1 MTEQPVTRYAVHGA
15 AHIAYQVL
23 GQGPA
28 MVIVPG
34 FTSHLELDWEDRA
47 FRSFIR
53 RLAAFATV
61 VRFDKRGT
69 GLSDPVQ
76 ELPTL
81 EERDAD
87 LAAVIAGAG
96 VRRPVLFGYSEG
108 GPIAVR
114 FAVTRH
120 GSVRGLILFGA
131 AAHRPPPW
139 AMEQLRAAAAA
150 WGTGASIGLFARSQA
165 DDPAA
170 RKAQARFERESASP
184 AMARALIES
193 LMLTDVEGL
202 LPKVSVPTLVVHR
215 TGDIVPVEEG
225 RFIAARVASSQFREL
240 PGVDHRPW
248 VGDSQAVISEIERF
262 TASLAPA
269 PAQTAGLDRPRRRR
283 PARPVTGWA
292 SLTERE
298 HAVAV
303 LVAGGCSNPE
313 IARRLFISRE
323 TVQTHLKH
331 IFSKL
336 GVDSRTALAALAA
349 GELAARNP

>member
-1 MTEQPVTRYAVHGA
+1 
-15 AHIAYQVL
+15 
-23 GQGPA
+23 
-28 MVIVPG
+28 
-34 FTSHLELDWEDRA
+34 
-47 FRSFIR
+47 
-53 RLAAFATV
+53 
-61 VRFDKRGT
+61 
-69 GLSDPVQ
+69 
-76 ELPTL
+76 
-81 EERDAD
+81 
-87 LAAVIAGAG
+87 
-96 VRRPVLFGYSEG
+96 
-108 GPIAVR
+108 
-114 FAVTRH
+114 
-120 GSVRGLILFGA
+120 
-131 AAHRPPPW
+131 
-139 AMEQLRAAAAA
+139 MEQLRAAAAA

-202 LPKVSVPTLVVHR
+202 LARISVPTLVVRR

-225 RFIAARVASSQFREL
+225 RFIAGRVASSQFREL

-248 VGDSQAVISEIERF
+248 AGDSQAVISEIERF
-262 TASLAPA
+262 TAMLAPA
-269 PAQTAGLDRPRRRR
+269 PAQTAGPDRPRRRR
-283 PARPVTGWA
+283 PARQLTGWE

-303 LVAGGCSNPE
+303 LVAAGCSNPE

-336 GVDSRTALAALAA
+336 GVDSRTALAPWPPASWRQEIPDFRDVGALRAA
-349 GELAARNP
+349 HDAHMGITGWITCRGQQTPGKTAARSGHRSVTYAELEPDIGSAGGRLGTEPDGAADPVLAQASGRADRRSATWTRCAPASSGSNGRICTLYGCADNARRQDRGWHMHRFSGLAGGAPKRRG

>member
-1 MTEQPVTRYAVHGA
+1 
-15 AHIAYQVL
+15 
-23 GQGPA
+23 

-96 VRRPVLFGYSEG
+96 VRQPVLFGYSEG
-108 GPIAVR
+108 GPISVR

-120 GSVRGLILFGA
+120 GSVRGLILYGA
-131 AAHRPPPW
+131 AAHPPPPW

-193 LMLTDVEGL
+193 LMLTDVEGML
-202 LPKVSVPTLVVHR
+202 ARISVPTLVVHR

-225 RFIAARVASSQFREL
+225 RFIAGRVASSQFREL

-248 VGDSQAVISEIERF
+248 AGDSQAVISEIERF

-269 PAQTAGLDRPRRRR
+269 PAQTAGPDRPRRRR
-283 PARPVTGWA
+283 PARQLTGWA

-303 LVAGGCSNPE
+303 LVAAGCSNPE

-336 GVDSRTALAALAA
+336 GVDSRTALAALAT
-349 GELAARNP
+349 GQLAARNP